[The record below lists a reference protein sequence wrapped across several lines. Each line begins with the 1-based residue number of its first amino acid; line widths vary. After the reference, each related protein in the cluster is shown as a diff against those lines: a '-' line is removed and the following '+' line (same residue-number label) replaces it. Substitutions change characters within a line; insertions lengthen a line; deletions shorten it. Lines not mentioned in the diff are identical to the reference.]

1 MKELLEAK
9 KHELENEIELH
20 LRAIDKAKGKLEL
33 IDELIDET
41 TDEVEPVEEVE
52 PVDEDSEPKIYIK
65 GELVNN

>member
-41 TDEVEPVEEVE
+41 TDEVEPVEE
-52 PVDEDSEPKIYIK
+52 DSEPRIYIK